1 MAASLDTN
9 VAAIAFEVHV
19 EVPGTFLART
29 LIDLSAIIADEAAK
43 GEAGRTPTL
52 FMPNSE
58 RLRIKLRTHEIIF
71 EDCATDRT
79 STLLVSYARLRDL
92 CIMPVPES
100 YDRAYVEETILKSG
114 KPTLILPATE
124 RSHPLKIDTVAVG
137 LGFLSYAA
145 RAIADS
151 LPLLERAK
159 MSASLPWTNKK
170 TLDAKHSAEELAKNL
185 SVTVGGRAEPGRRP
199 GACLE
204 PILEG
209 CVLTHGIDVSSWA
222 HTGWPGASSCTWGR
236 DQKHAIQAASPR
248 SCSRIDGWRC
258 TTREQMGHQTL
269 ELGRCRTAQN

>member
-1 MAASLDTN
+1 
-9 VAAIAFEVHV
+9 
-19 EVPGTFLART
+19 
-29 LIDLSAIIADEAAK
+29 
-43 GEAGRTPTL
+43 
-52 FMPNSE
+52 
-58 RLRIKLRTHEIIF
+58 
-71 EDCATDRT
+71 
-79 STLLVSYARLRDL
+79 
-92 CIMPVPES
+92 MPVPES

-199 GACLE
+199 GACL
-204 PILEG
+204 
-209 CVLTHGIDVSSWA
+209 
-222 HTGWPGASSCTWGR
+222 
-236 DQKHAIQAASPR
+236 
-248 SCSRIDGWRC
+248 
-258 TTREQMGHQTL
+258 
-269 ELGRCRTAQN
+269 